1 MATPRQIIVDSES
14 NKPVWTNYSYIGSH
28 VGFHVDD
35 GSMITVRFSL
45 YQKNWLGPSLE
56 AVARKAAQRHIDG
69 LAPEKSLAGVVVKI
83 EPMK

>member
-69 LAPEKSLAGVVVKI
+69 LAPEKSLAGVVIEI